1 MTDAKDDQEEQ
12 ENLSYLEVCNKLEER
27 NGE

>member
-12 ENLSYLEVCNKLEER
+12 ENLSYLEVCNKIEER
-27 NGE
+27 HGG